1 MSIFTDNINI
11 NQNKIKVNKE
21 DKEEEE
27 EEKKKEHF
35 NDNDEKKDMK
45 EYIKK
50 KNNTLDRK
58 IVIVNN
64 YAIINQ
70 NRIVLLKYG
79 FYFLI
84 ILNITYVAV
93 SFNILPKILAT
104 MVLSLLSFVF
114 CIFII
119 VIILK
124 NNRLYNI
131 NMEEKYYPKKN
142 PYNLLHYFNKNKK
155 CDASSVVLK
164 KKNKHVQTLENL
176 LLEIKRLAMRFDMYD
191 DAKNADTH
199 LKMIYDHKYE
209 NAPFSYKGS
218 EQAILD
224 EITLHNDILTNLKVK
239 ITNDLQ
245 KKLIELKNKSN
256 QYKKNME
263 LALTSIQQDKK
274 DKLDKDKIYKMEQYK
289 FNMALKQINDMQNHL
304 NRL

>member
-11 NQNKIKVNKE
+11 NNNKIKDDTEQGEKE
-21 DKEEEE
+21 PKKEQ
-27 EEKKKEHF
+27 EHF
-35 NDNDEKKDMK
+35 NDKDAKKDMK

-70 NRIVLLKYG
+70 NRILLLKYG

-84 ILNITYVAV
+84 ILNIAYIAV

-104 MVLSLLSFVF
+104 MVLSLLSLVF

-124 NNRLYNI
+124 NSRLYKI

-142 PYNLLHYFNKNKK
+142 PYNVLHYFNKNKK
-155 CDASSVVLK
+155 CDGTSVVLK

-176 LLEIKRLAMRFDMYD
+176 LLEIKRLAIRFDMYD
-191 DAKNADTH
+191 DAKNADIH

-209 NAPFSYKGS
+209 NAPYSYKGT
-218 EQAILD
+218 EQEILD
-224 EITLHNDILTNLKVK
+224 EIKLHNDILTNLKVK

-245 KKLIELKNKSN
+245 KQLIELKNKSN

-263 LALTSIQQDKK
+263 LALTSIQTDKK
-274 DKLDKDKIYKMEQYK
+274 DKLDKDKLYKMEKYK
-289 FNMALKQINDMQNHL
+289 FNMALKNINDMQQNL

>member
-11 NQNKIKVNKE
+11 NNNKIKDDTEQGEKE
-21 DKEEEE
+21 PKKEQ
-27 EEKKKEHF
+27 EHF
-35 NDNDEKKDMK
+35 NDKEAKKDMK
-45 EYIKK
+45 QYIKK

-70 NRIVLLKYG
+70 NRILLLKYG

-84 ILNITYVAV
+84 ILNIAYIAV

-104 MVLSLLSFVF
+104 MVLSLLSLVF

-124 NNRLYNI
+124 NSRLYKI

-142 PYNLLHYFNKNKK
+142 PYNVLHYFNKKKK
-155 CDASSVVLK
+155 CDGTSVVLK

-176 LLEIKRLAMRFDMYD
+176 LLEIKRLAIRFDMYD

-209 NAPFSYKGS
+209 NAPYSYKGT
-218 EQAILD
+218 EQEILD
-224 EITLHNDILTNLKVK
+224 EIKLHNDILTNLKVK

-245 KKLIELKNKSN
+245 KQLIELKNKSN

-263 LALTSIQQDKK
+263 LALTSIQTDKK

-289 FNMALKQINDMQNHL
+289 FNMALKNINDMQHNL

>member
-27 EEKKKEHF
+27 EKKKEHF
-35 NDNDEKKDMK
+35 NDNDAKKDMK

-164 KKNKHVQTLENL
+164 KKIN
-176 LLEIKRLAMRFDMYD
+176 MY
-191 DAKNADTH
+191 K
-199 LKMIYDHKYE
+199 
-209 NAPFSYKGS
+209 P
-218 EQAILD
+218 
-224 EITLHNDILTNLKVK
+224 
-239 ITNDLQ
+239 
-245 KKLIELKNKSN
+245 
-256 QYKKNME
+256 
-263 LALTSIQQDKK
+263 
-274 DKLDKDKIYKMEQYK
+274 
-289 FNMALKQINDMQNHL
+289 
-304 NRL
+304 

>member
-11 NQNKIKVNKE
+11 NNNKIKDDTEQGEKE
-21 DKEEEE
+21 PKKEQ
-27 EEKKKEHF
+27 EHF
-35 NDNDEKKDMK
+35 NDKDAKKDMK
-45 EYIKK
+45 QYIKK

-70 NRIVLLKYG
+70 NRILLLKYG

-84 ILNITYVAV
+84 ILNIAYIAV

-104 MVLSLLSFVF
+104 MVLSLLSLVF

-124 NNRLYNI
+124 NSRLYKI

-142 PYNLLHYFNKNKK
+142 PYNVLHYFNKNKK
-155 CDASSVVLK
+155 CDGTSVVLK

-176 LLEIKRLAMRFDMYD
+176 LLEIKRLAIRFDMYD
-191 DAKNADTH
+191 DAKNADIH

-209 NAPFSYKGS
+209 NAPYSYKGT
-218 EQAILD
+218 EQEILD
-224 EITLHNDILTNLKVK
+224 EIKLHNDILTNLKVK

-245 KKLIELKNKSN
+245 KQLIELKNKSN

-263 LALTSIQQDKK
+263 LALTSIQTDKK
-274 DKLDKDKIYKMEQYK
+274 DKLDKDKLYKMEKYK
-289 FNMALKQINDMQNHL
+289 FNMALKNINDMQQNL

>member
-1 MSIFTDNINI
+1 M
-11 NQNKIKVNKE
+11 
-21 DKEEEE
+21 
-27 EEKKKEHF
+27 
-35 NDNDEKKDMK
+35 
-45 EYIKK
+45 
-50 KNNTLDRK
+50 
-58 IVIVNN
+58 IVNN

-70 NRIVLLKYG
+70 NRILLLKYG

-84 ILNITYVAV
+84 ILNIAYIAV

-104 MVLSLLSFVF
+104 MALSLLSLVF

-124 NNRLYNI
+124 NSRLYKI

-142 PYNLLHYFNKNKK
+142 PYNVLHYFNKKKK
-155 CDASSVVLK
+155 CDGTSVVLK

-176 LLEIKRLAMRFDMYD
+176 LLEIKRLAIRFDMYD
-191 DAKNADTH
+191 DAKNADIH

-209 NAPFSYKGS
+209 NAPYSYKGT
-218 EQAILD
+218 EQEILD
-224 EITLHNDILTNLKVK
+224 EIKLHNDILTNLKVK

-245 KKLIELKNKSN
+245 KQLIELKNKSN

-263 LALTSIQQDKK
+263 LALTSIQTDKK
-274 DKLDKDKIYKMEQYK
+274 DKLDKDKLYKMEKYK
-289 FNMALKQINDMQNHL
+289 FNMALKNINDMQQNL